1 MIKSNTVIIQYSSCY
16 NMNDVF
22 LLESQWRQNKCQ
34 CVKNYIRIVAL
45 LLGYIIPLDC
55 IKIVIDYILFD
66 DIHFNEIID
75 IKTYYDNDTYTTYK
89 EYQLE
94 ISTSSWRKGEF
105 TFLE

>member
-1 MIKSNTVIIQYSSCY
+1 MENRTVMVQYSSCY

-34 CVKNYIRIVAL
+34 CLKQHIKEILTLLCYIL
-45 LLGYIIPLDC
+45 PKDC
-55 IKIVIDYILFD
+55 AKIVIDNTLCN

-75 IKTYYDNDTYTTYK
+75 IKTYYDKDTYTTYK
-89 EYQLE
+89 KYQIE